1 MADMLGKL
9 WDDVAGG
16 SPPEKGMKQ
25 LRKQKSTNSAIFQVA
40 PDDAVKSKERR
51 FSLEEYQRPAQN
63 IAIKKPLK
71 ISMLNIDS
79 LETAGSLGSTPP
91 NSPSMASPSTYPRE
105 NIWRSVFHPGQNK
118 AMRKIGS
125 DKFDQAHEN
134 SPTAYDWVMIT
145 ALEG

>member
-1 MADMLGKL
+1 MGF
-9 WDDVAGG
+9 
-16 SPPEKGMKQ
+16 EKRICTRERPYELFLANRLTSECICGFD
-25 LRKQKSTNSAIFQVA
+25 AA

-91 NSPSMASPSTYPRE
+91 NSPSMASPSTCKCK
-105 NIWRSVFHPGQNK
+105 RSTKQLSIYTNCVSTFCILP
-118 AMRKIGS
+118 
-125 DKFDQAHEN
+125 E
-134 SPTAYDWVMIT
+134 
-145 ALEG
+145 